1 MDFNYFFDDNINTI
15 FIQKTYG
22 KLMLTVGFMI
32 VCALQLDI
40 VVGNF
45 YGQTACLVVGMVFI
59 KLAHLATHAGIGEA
73 AQIEYAIKQK
83 NRVRDAH
90 KQNIVRILR
99 RAAIAQV
106 VVQSSAFWS
115 ALKAIVAT
123 ELQVRSIIKSVLC
136 TVTDTLTPKLF
147 LVPANRLRVS
157 AGGSSIPTVGCVG
170 AQNLHSISLGST
182 FKVDQNANFGTL
194 GCCGCCGNTQ
204 DQ

>member
-1 MDFNYFFDDNINTI
+1 MDFNYFFDDSINTI
-15 FIQKTYG
+15 FIEKTYG

-59 KLAHLATHAGIGEA
+59 KLAHLATQAGIGKA

-83 NRVRDAH
+83 NRIRDAH

-106 VVQSSAFWS
+106 VLQSSAFWS
-115 ALKAIVAT
+115 AIKAIVAT
-123 ELQVRSIIKSVLC
+123 ELQVRSIVKSVLC

-147 LVPANRLRVS
+147 PCP
-157 AGGSSIPTVGCVG
+157 PT
-170 AQNLHSISLGST
+170 AR
-182 FKVDQNANFGTL
+182 A
-194 GCCGCCGNTQ
+194 
-204 DQ
+204 

>member
-59 KLAHLATHAGIGEA
+59 KLAHLATQAGIGKA

-83 NRVRDAH
+83 NRIRDAH

-99 RAAIAQV
+99 RGAIAQV
-106 VVQSSAFWS
+106 VLQSSAFWS
-115 ALKAIVAT
+115 AIKAIVAT
-123 ELQVRSIIKSVLC
+123 ELQVRSIVKSVLC

-147 LVPANRLRVS
+147 PCP
-157 AGGSSIPTVGCVG
+157 PT
-170 AQNLHSISLGST
+170 AR
-182 FKVDQNANFGTL
+182 A
-194 GCCGCCGNTQ
+194 
-204 DQ
+204 

>member
-1 MDFNYFFDDNINTI
+1 MDVNYFSDDSINTI
-15 FIQKTYG
+15 FIEQTYG
-22 KLMLTVGFMI
+22 KLMLTVGLMV

-59 KLAHLATHAGIGEA
+59 KLAHLATQAGIGKA

-83 NRVRDAH
+83 NRIRDAH

-106 VVQSSAFWS
+106 VLQSSAFWS
-115 ALKAIVAT
+115 AIKAIVAT
-123 ELQVRSIIKSVLC
+123 ELQVRSIVKSVLC

-147 LVPANRLRVS
+147 PCP
-157 AGGSSIPTVGCVG
+157 PT
-170 AQNLHSISLGST
+170 AR
-182 FKVDQNANFGTL
+182 A
-194 GCCGCCGNTQ
+194 
-204 DQ
+204 

>member
-1 MDFNYFFDDNINTI
+1 MDFNYFFDDSINTI
-15 FIQKTYG
+15 FIEKTYG
-22 KLMLTVGFMI
+22 KLMLTVGLMV

-59 KLAHLATHAGIGEA
+59 KLAHLATQAGIGKA

-83 NRVRDAH
+83 NRIRDAH

-115 ALKAIVAT
+115 AIKAIVAT
-123 ELQVRSIIKSVLC
+123 ELQVRSIVKSVLC

-147 LVPANRLRVS
+147 PCP
-157 AGGSSIPTVGCVG
+157 PT
-170 AQNLHSISLGST
+170 AR
-182 FKVDQNANFGTL
+182 A
-194 GCCGCCGNTQ
+194 
-204 DQ
+204 

>member
-1 MDFNYFFDDNINTI
+1 MDFNYLFDDSINTI

-40 VVGNF
+40 VAGNF

-59 KLAHLATHAGIGEA
+59 KFAHLATQAGIGKA

-83 NRVRDAH
+83 NRIRDAH

-106 VVQSSAFWS
+106 VLQSSAFWS
-115 ALKAIVAT
+115 AIKAIVAT
-123 ELQVRSIIKSVLC
+123 ELQVRSIVKSVLC

-147 LVPANRLRVS
+147 PCP
-157 AGGSSIPTVGCVG
+157 PT
-170 AQNLHSISLGST
+170 AR
-182 FKVDQNANFGTL
+182 A
-194 GCCGCCGNTQ
+194 
-204 DQ
+204 

>member
-1 MDFNYFFDDNINTI
+1 MDFNYFFDDSINTI

-59 KLAHLATHAGIGEA
+59 KLAHLATQAGIGKA

-83 NRVRDAH
+83 NRIRDAH

-106 VVQSSAFWS
+106 VLQSSAFWS
-115 ALKAIVAT
+115 AIKAIVAT
-123 ELQVRSIIKSVLC
+123 ELQVRSIVKSVLC

-147 LVPANRLRVS
+147 PCP
-157 AGGSSIPTVGCVG
+157 PT
-170 AQNLHSISLGST
+170 AR
-182 FKVDQNANFGTL
+182 A
-194 GCCGCCGNTQ
+194 
-204 DQ
+204 